1 MVKVKKQTSLFLDD
15 MPISIFF
22 MLFFFPGIPP
32 LDKSFFLQPLA
43 APLAWA
49 TLSSSRSSSNTSL
62 PSSTYPLPSNVI
74 NIVRAGYKYN
84 LVL

>member
-49 TLSSSRSSSNTSL
+49 TLSSSRSSL